1 MSGIELR
8 GVTSNQQSQGAKGS
22 AGSSP
27 AEREYANAVKELARL
42 QSKLASSAAGGGEVS
57 AEQTAADQEAI
68 TLAAARV
75 AMAAAAVAQERQK
88 AAEERSNQSQSAP
101 PAVSTADLVAEEQ
114 RAARL
119 SRVDRTA

>member
-1 MSGIELR
+1 MSGVELR
-8 GVTSNQQSQGAKGS
+8 GVTSNQQSQGTRGS
-22 AGSSP
+22 GGGSP

-42 QSKLASSAAGGGEVS
+42 QSKLASSAASGAEVS

-88 AAEERSNQSQSAP
+88 AAEERANQGQDVA
-101 PAVSTADLVAEEQ
+101 PAVSTKDLLAQEQ

>member
-8 GVTSNQQSQGAKGS
+8 GVTSNQQSQGTRGS

-42 QSKLASSAAGGGEVS
+42 QSKLASSAAGGAEVS
-57 AEQTAADQEAI
+57 DEQIAADQEAI

-75 AMAAAAVAQERQK
+75 AMAAAAVAQEKK
-88 AAEERSNQSQSAP
+88 AAEERANTGQAATP
-101 PAVSTADLVAEEQ
+101 TVSTADLLAEEQ